1 MAAAR
6 TGYKPVPQERAFSLT
21 GCGLG
26 QLLRGTGFQPVLV
39 ISRTRIELAPRIS
52 YTSSMFDEPDEL
64 NPAEKAL
71 DPIERAREKADE
83 FRLHAELCAVFEGTR
98 KFNASIQRLDANL
111 AREIQVT
118 MAKLEKSRSPQHPVL
133 PEKSI
138 DAAKALLDS
147 PSSQKLS
154 TNDYHIYRR
163 PGEVMIVRWLAGD
176 EVESFYTRF
185 QAHFD
190 AAMNQYR
197 EEERQ
202 SLGWKQDAQTLSY
215 LDALDALSIKVE
227 ERYLRPI
234 IREHDVVFVLS
245 THAADELDILHL
257 SDAIMGVD
265 AADIVGQAS
274 APSSDQPTEQE
285 RAWFFKLFSLRGT
298 VDKREAMCF
307 FAYLQKSDEG
317 AW

>member
-1 MAAAR
+1 
-6 TGYKPVPQERAFSLT
+6 
-21 GCGLG
+21 
-26 QLLRGTGFQPVLV
+26 
-39 ISRTRIELAPRIS
+39 
-52 YTSSMFDEPDEL
+52 MFDEPDEL
-64 NPAEKAL
+64 NPAEKARTPQ
-71 DPIERAREKADE
+71 DQAREKADE

-98 KFNASIQRLDANL
+98 KFDASIVKLDANL
-111 AREIQVT
+111 AREVQTT

-133 PEKSI
+133 LEESI
-138 DAAKALLDS
+138 DPARALLDYPAS
-147 PSSQKLS
+147 HKLS

-163 PGEVMIVRWLAGD
+163 PGEAMIVRWLTGE
-176 EVESFYTRF
+176 EVDSFYERF

-190 AAMNQYR
+190 AALSHYR

-202 SLGWKQDAQTLSY
+202 SLGWKQDEQTTEY
-215 LDALDALSIKVE
+215 LDALDKIEIKME

-257 SDAIMGVD
+257 SDAIMGVE

-298 VDKREAMCF
+298 VKTREAMCF
-307 FAYLQKSDEG
+307 FAYLQKSDDSF
-317 AW
+317 